1 MRGCNKS
8 LSSQTFIPIKHLEL
22 TGGGVSLQ
30 TVLVP
35 WLVTGTSA
43 TAGSSLM

>member
-1 MRGCNKS
+1 MRGYNRS

-22 TGGGVSLQ
+22 TGGVSLQ